1 MPEEY
6 IDNEPQGSSV
16 ITPDSNNENS
26 GEQSNND
33 EPQKATKEQNEKAR
47 KSRETL
53 DKTLNENV
61 EQAQQKLE
69 NAKTEEERKE
79 AEAELEKA
87 KEDLDGWE
95 LPYLKLIREKEIE
108 GKKEIVLVPYNTLK
122 EGTQYRGGEIELT
135 TTHSDIMRDFV
146 NKHPELREKYLDLQ
160 QRGTDMPGVKLLCD
174 YINQLEEK
182 KVKEAEE
189 AARKEAE
196 KGTPEG
202 TAGDTGSSA
211 TGETQTDPNKKA
223 EPKPKRDEISKRLFA
238 SAEEIRQEAKEMTD
252 QMVEIFTAYQK
263 ERYDLLK
270 RDGMNDF
277 EAQRLAF
284 EDLSQ
289 NLGKVVETHS
299 KFAAMLQGND
309 LEKEAA
315 SVLLAEIWTEAS
327 AEYRMSL
334 DEEIKKLNPE
344 QLRKIGEA
352 KQMLAQKNAAEA
364 KQYLNKIFNN
374 DNEMIGLMLTAG
386 FFPPLAIFALMPAII
401 NIGLALTRS
410 AHANR
415 NQALI
420 PEYYTKLDERTNVMA
435 AINVSDALLKSYID
449 LNKDG
454 RGTMFLS
461 AVNKMMNPETGDG
474 LFEMSANFAEKLK
487 GPMKN
492 NFGKMFEVNSDEEKA
507 FRAAVIPAYREI
519 NKAKQALIKDV
530 VEIEKEAKKLEVK
543 AKIESVDT
551 VKEKLKEVGAN
562 VEAPMSESVLKMI
575 KKDNWFIDSYTPYS
589 TQEIYTKKIEDS
601 KYKDD
606 RGCRAGATT
615 DVIKNFLGVTVKS
628 SESIHKAVK
637 TEEDEVN
644 AFDKSVVDFDMK
656 ARLLTSFDRNKQAEG
671 QKVGLGFIRSAFNTD
686 YLANAVNNKVE
697 ALTERETEPDKVKEI
712 RENGQKVIEAAKKFD
727 FWTQVSEKAGYKP
740 DSEIADLMKQYSIA
754 AAIADSYR
762 AQAENIPKKIGDEQ
776 TFGDWQIKDFYV
788 QAAQEAAE
796 IRDSISA
803 IDDKAFEKYAKAS
816 EEVGTEAK
824 RNLENYNIHDI
835 DSAWEKLEPAPKE
848 EDKTDSLKQARRER
862 GNKFARSVAM
872 AQSGYYV
879 DPNQD
884 RHIIGENLTQY
895 QIESAAT
902 LKHFIDTA
910 GDLDLNKEY
919 VDAVHEDGAMIR
931 SGWLGENSP
940 TIENA
945 TDDEVLAVT
954 MGANESRDALEFE
967 VLSAQ
972 EVGLNQS
979 LYEFA
984 RQGGFDPT
992 R

>member
-53 DKTLNENV
+53 DKTLNENF

-79 AEAELEKA
+79 AEAELKDA
-87 KEDLDGWE
+87 KEKLDGWE

-182 KVKEAEE
+182 KAKEAEE

-202 TAGDTGSSA
+202 TTGEAGSSE
-211 TGETQTDPNKKA
+211 TGETQTDRNKKD
-223 EPKPKRDEISKRLFA
+223 EPKPKREEISKRLFA

-299 KFAAMLQGND
+299 KFAAMLQGNK
-309 LEKEAA
+309 LEQEAA

-492 NFGKMFEVNSDEEKA
+492 NFEKMFEVNSDEEKA

-519 NKAKQALIKDV
+519 NEAKQALIKGV
-530 VEIEKEAKKLEVK
+530 VEIEKDEKLEVK

-551 VKEKLKEVGAN
+551 VKEKLKEAGADIK
-562 VEAPMSESVLKMI
+562 APMAESVLKMI

-615 DVIKNFLGVTVKS
+615 DVVKNYFKIETEPGVITDSPKDI
-628 SESIHKAVK
+628 EKK
-637 TEEDEVN
+637 FYN
-644 AFDKSVVDFDMK
+644 FDMK
-656 ARLLTSFDRNKQAEG
+656 ARLLTSFDRNKQSEG
-671 QKVGLGFIRSAFNTD
+671 QKVGLGFVRSAFNTD
-686 YLANAVNNKVE
+686 YIVNAVNNKVE
-697 ALTERETEPDKVKEI
+697 ALIENETEPDKVKEI

-762 AQAENIPKKIGDEQ
+762 AQAENMPKKIGDEQ
-776 TFGDWQIKDFYV
+776 TFGDWKIKDFYV
-788 QAAQEAAE
+788 NAAQEAAE
-796 IRDSISA
+796 IRDRISA

-816 EEVGTEAK
+816 EEIGTEAK
-824 RNLENYNIHDI
+824 QNLENYNIHDI
-835 DSAWEKLEPAPKE
+835 DSAWEKLEPAPKQE
-848 EDKTDSLKQARRER
+848 DDKTDSLKQARRER

-872 AQSGYYV
+872 AQNGYYV

-902 LKHFIDTA
+902 LKHFIDTSENL
-910 GDLDLNKEY
+910 DLDKEY
-919 VDAVHEDGAMIR
+919 ISAVKEEKSNIAGGW
-931 SGWLGENSP
+931 SGSNKP
-940 TIENA
+940 DIQNA

-984 RQGGFDPT
+984 RQGGFDTT